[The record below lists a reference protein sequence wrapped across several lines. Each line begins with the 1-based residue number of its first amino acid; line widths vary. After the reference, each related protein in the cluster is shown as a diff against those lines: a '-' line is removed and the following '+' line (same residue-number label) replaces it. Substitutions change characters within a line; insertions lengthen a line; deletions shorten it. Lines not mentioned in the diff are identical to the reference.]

1 MTGAGQPPYPEIV
14 LRATAGHVLRAN
26 LVGWLF
32 WSAVAIAG
40 LLGWFVLGSDAGVL
54 LAVLAGW
61 FAVGIT
67 VSLVAGVLY
76 AAIRR
81 RPVLVLGP
89 HGVTL
94 RTVPGEIP
102 YDRVRLILTW
112 CVVNHALETGP
123 FHYLAVVPEEAIPAV
138 YAAPRPRMPDLLG
151 PYCVSGAPP
160 VLHAWTVRIPGI
172 LLARRDEIVTELAR
186 RCPTARVED
195 LGDLPY
201 AE

>member
-1 MTGAGQPPYPEIV
+1 MTSAEQSRHPEIV
-14 LRATAGHVLRAN
+14 LRTTAWSVLRAGGAGV
-26 LVGWLF
+26 LLWT
-32 WSAVAIAG
+32 AIALAG
-40 LLGWFVLGSDAGVL
+40 LLAWRLAGSDAGL
-54 LAVLAGW
+54 LVALAAGW
-61 FAVGIT
+61 FAVGTGVAMAAYLGYVT
-67 VSLVAGVLY
+67 V
-76 AAIRR
+76 RR

-94 RTVPGEIP
+94 RTRPDEIP

-112 CVVNHALETGP
+112 CVVDRALETGP
-123 FHYLAVVPEEAIPAV
+123 FHHLAVVPAEAIPAV

-151 PYCVSGAPP
+151 PYCVSGAPR
-160 VLHAWTVRIPGI
+160 VLHPGTARIPGI
-172 LLARRDEIVTELAR
+172 LLARRDEIVAELAR

>member
-32 WSAVAIAG
+32 WSAVAVAG
-40 LLGWFVLGSDAGVL
+40 LFAWFVLGSDAGVL
-54 LAVLAGW
+54 VALLAGW

-94 RTVPGEIP
+94 RTRPGEIP

-172 LLARRDEIVTELAR
+172 LLARRDEIVAELAR

>member
-1 MTGAGQPPYPEIV
+1 MTSAEQGPHPEIV
-14 LRATAGHVLRAN
+14 LRTTAWSVLRAGGAGV
-26 LVGWLF
+26 LLWT
-32 WSAVAIAG
+32 AIALAG
-40 LLGWFVLGSDAGVL
+40 LLAWRLAGSDAGL
-54 LAVLAGW
+54 LVALAAGW
-61 FAVGIT
+61 FAVGTGVAMAAYLGYVT
-67 VSLVAGVLY
+67 V
-76 AAIRR
+76 RR

-94 RTVPGEIP
+94 RTRPGEIP

-172 LLARRDEIVTELAR
+172 LLARRDEIVAELAR